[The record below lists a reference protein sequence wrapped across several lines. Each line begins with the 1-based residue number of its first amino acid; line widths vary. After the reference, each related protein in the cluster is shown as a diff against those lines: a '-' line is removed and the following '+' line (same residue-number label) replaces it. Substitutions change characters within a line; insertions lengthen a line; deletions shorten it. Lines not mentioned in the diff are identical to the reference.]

1 MNHEHRTDAGARL
14 TPSDFS
20 EVIAA
25 LPEGCPL
32 VGGQAVAW
40 WANRYEI
47 HIRLA
52 GKLEPITSGDID
64 FWGDR
69 DALKELARKLNTRPV
84 FPNSYEMTVWTG
96 AIPLEIDGKKTLAE
110 FLHTIPGLDTNDPDV
125 ASVEQ
130 EYASKSVQKV
140 I

>member
-1 MNHEHRTDAGARL
+1 MSLENRTDAGARL

-40 WANRYEI
+40 WANRYKI

-52 GKLEPITSGDID
+52 EKLEPITSGDMD

-69 DALKELARKLNTRPV
+69 DALHEFARKLNNPPV
-84 FPNSYEMTVWTG
+84 FPNSYEMTGWTD
-96 AIPLEIDGKKTLAE
+96 ALRLE
-110 FLHTIPGLDTNDPDV
+110 
-125 ASVEQ
+125 
-130 EYASKSVQKV
+130 
-140 I
+140 

>member
-1 MNHEHRTDAGARL
+1 MKSAKTGVLQTDAGSRF

-40 WANRYEI
+40 WAGRYEI
-47 HIRLA
+47 TTLN
-52 GKLEPITSGDID
+52 GEKFDPITSADID

-69 DALKELARKLNTRPV
+69 ASLKQLAKYLGSKAV
-84 FPNSYEMTVWTG
+84 FPNSYEMTVCT
-96 AIPLEIDGKKTLAE
+96 
-110 FLHTIPGLDTNDPDV
+110 
-125 ASVEQ
+125 
-130 EYASKSVQKV
+130 
-140 I
+140 